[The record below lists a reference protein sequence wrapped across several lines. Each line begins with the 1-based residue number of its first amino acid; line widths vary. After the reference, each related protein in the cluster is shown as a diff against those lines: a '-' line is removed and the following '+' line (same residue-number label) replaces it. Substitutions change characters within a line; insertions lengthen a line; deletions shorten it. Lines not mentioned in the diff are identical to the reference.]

1 MKQARTWVAFVILLV
16 MVLGVVAWI
25 RRNIKFVGAV
35 MLVAAAGLV
44 CGAVSAAPAAAPP
57 SGTCQ
62 KYGAEAFSAWT
73 LGPCTQVGAHF
84 APDVS
89 KPLPPTVLAEM
100 WTNLQAQVGLYK
112 SLGQFVPRTIEG
124 HEAMVA
130 GMTFADMGMVALFSC
145 NAKDQIA
152 GIRILDAADLH
163 GLDWPAPA
171 SH

>member
-1 MKQARTWVAFVILLV
+1 MKQARTWMVFVMLLV
-16 MVLGVVAWI
+16 MMPGVVAWI
-25 RRNIKFVGAV
+25 RRNMKFVAAV
-35 MLVAAAGLV
+35 MLVVAAGLV

-57 SGTCQ
+57 GRTCQ

-73 LGPCTQVGAHF
+73 LGMYTQVGAHF
-84 APDVS
+84 APDVQQH
-89 KPLPPTVLAEM
+89 LPPTVLATM
-100 WTNLQAQVGLYK
+100 WTNLQAQVGVYK
-112 SLGQFVPRTIEG
+112 SLGQFVPRTVEG

-130 GMTFADMGMVALFSC
+130 PMEFADMHMVALFSC

-163 GLDWPAPA
+163 GLDLPAPA

>member
-1 MKQARTWVAFVILLV
+1 M
-16 MVLGVVAWI
+16 
-25 RRNIKFVGAV
+25 KFVGAV
-35 MLVAAAGLV
+35 MLVSALA
-44 CGAVSAAPAAAPP
+44 CSGASAAPATAAP
-57 SGTCQ
+57 SATCR

-73 LGPCTQVGAHF
+73 LGLYTQVGLHF

-89 KPLPPTVLAEM
+89 KHLPPTVLADM
-100 WTNLQAQVGLYK
+100 WDNLQAQVGKYK

-130 GMTFADMGMVALFSC
+130 PMEFANVRMVALFSC

-152 GIRILDAADLH
+152 GIQILEASRVP
-163 GLDWPAPA
+163 GLDLPTA